1 MDVSIGWWTKSL
13 LKKMVGNHQT
23 SIHENIAWLSGPV
36 CPALPGLWGSCAKH
50 HENCY
55 QMRWFQSFFVEF
67 SSRCSWGQWF
77 PIFDLR
83 KNTWNSKANHF
94 VLMDGRLVIFQ
105 PFLIRISNHPWAM
118 GKWSN
123 LMSIFFSDGLKT
135 STKHTSQYFIY
146 PILRGAYISTTRI
159 PYWSIAV
166 SGSLNRW

>member
-77 PIFDLR
+77 PDFWLEKKYLELQGQSFCFNGWTFGDFPTIFDKDFESSL
-83 KNTWNSKANHF
+83 SHGEMIQF
-94 VLMDGRLVIFQ
+94 DE
-105 PFLIRISNHPWAM
+105 H
-118 GKWSN
+118 
-123 LMSIFFSDGLKT
+123 IFFRWVENINETHVTIFHLPN
-135 STKHTSQYFIY
+135 TKGCIY
-146 PILRGAYISTTRI
+146 IHYQD
-159 PYWSIAV
+159 
-166 SGSLNRW
+166 SLLINSCFWFP